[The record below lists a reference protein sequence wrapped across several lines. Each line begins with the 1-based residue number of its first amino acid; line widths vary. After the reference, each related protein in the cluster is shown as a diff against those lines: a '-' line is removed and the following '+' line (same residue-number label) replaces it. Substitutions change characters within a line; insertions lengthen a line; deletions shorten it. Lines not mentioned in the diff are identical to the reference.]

1 LFCNIINHAIESC
14 KQEDHSCQK
23 YHIALKRWI
32 TVYKRQAWDGKM
44 DILDFY
50 HQIMNDASAFSRNHS
65 NHGDDTAYQVSLQF
79 TRLLTAPEM
88 WKKLQFVHIKNFP
101 TMQW

>member
-1 LFCNIINHAIESC
+1 
-14 KQEDHSCQK
+14 
-23 YHIALKRWI
+23 
-32 TVYKRQAWDGKM
+32 
-44 DILDFY
+44 
-50 HQIMNDASAFSRNHS
+50 MNDASAFSRNHS